1 MFINHTYNI
10 MKKFL
15 VLLVLVAAQ
24 ATAWAQKP
32 KIVTTDKP
40 GWTKI
45 AETTVDFKTETD
57 ELLVIGN
64 NRFDSL
70 KFTVE
75 DAPVSLVSFDIYFDK
90 GGQQSVAVSQDIKSA
105 GESQVV
111 KLTGDTERKVTKVVF
126 RYKTVG
132 SAGNDK
138 KATVK
143 LWGLKS

>member
-1 MFINHTYNI
+1 
-10 MKKFL
+10 MKKML
-15 VLLVLVAAQ
+15 VILIMIAAQ

-32 KIVTTDKP
+32 KIVTSDKP

-45 AETTVDFKTETD
+45 AETTVDFKTESD

-75 DAPVSLVSFDIYFDK
+75 DAAISLVSLDIYFDK
-90 GGQQSVAVSQDIKSA
+90 GGQQSVNVGKEIKSA
-105 GESQVV
+105 GESEVI
-111 KLTGDTERKVTKVVF
+111 KLSGNTERKVTKVVF

-132 SAGNDK
+132 TAGNDK

>member
-1 MFINHTYNI
+1 
-10 MKKFL
+10 MKKIFL
-15 VLLVLVAAQ
+15 VLMLAVSTV
-24 ATAWAQKP
+24 AWAQKP
-32 KIVTTDKP
+32 KVVTTDKP

-75 DAPVSLVSFDIYFDK
+75 DASISLVSFDIYFDK
-90 GGQQSVAVSQDIKSA
+90 GGQQSVSVSQEIKSA

-132 SAGNDK
+132 TAGNDK

>member
-1 MFINHTYNI
+1 
-10 MKKFL
+10 MKKILFIL
-15 VLLVLVAAQ
+15 MLVASPA
-24 ATAWAQKP
+24 AWAQKP

-70 KFTVE
+70 KFKVE
-75 DAPVSLVSFDIYFDK
+75 DAAISLVSLDIYFDK
-90 GGQQSVAVSQDIKSA
+90 GSQQSVTIGKEIKSA
-105 GESQVV
+105 GESEVI
-111 KLTGDTERKVTKVVF
+111 KLAGNTERKVTKVVF

-132 SAGNDK
+132 TAGNDK
-138 KATVK
+138 KARVE

>member
-1 MFINHTYNI
+1 
-10 MKKFL
+10 MKKIFL
-15 VLLVLVAAQ
+15 VLMLAVSTV
-24 ATAWAQKP
+24 AWAQKP
-32 KIVTTDKP
+32 KVVTTDKP

-57 ELLVIGN
+57 ELLVVGN

-75 DAPVSLVSFDIYFDK
+75 DASISLVSFDIYFDK
-90 GGQQSVAVSQDIKSA
+90 GGQQSVSVSQEIKSA

-132 SAGNDK
+132 TAGNDK

>member
-1 MFINHTYNI
+1 
-10 MKKFL
+10 MKKI
-15 VLLVLVAAQ
+15 LLILMVVATQ
-24 ATAWAQKP
+24 AAAWAQKP

-45 AETTVDFKTETD
+45 AETTVDFKTESD

-75 DAPVSLVSFDIYFDK
+75 DAPISLVSFDIYFDK
-90 GGQQSVAVSQDIKSA
+90 GGQQSVTVGSEIKSA
-105 GESQVV
+105 GESEVV

-132 SAGNDK
+132 TKGNDK

>member
-1 MFINHTYNI
+1 
-10 MKKFL
+10 MKK
-15 VLLVLVAAQ
+15 LLVILIMVATQ
-24 ATAWAQKP
+24 AAWAQKP
-32 KIVTTDKP
+32 KVVTTDKP

-75 DAPVSLVSFDIYFDK
+75 DAPISLVSLDIYFDK
-90 GGQQSVAVSQDIKSA
+90 GAQQSVSVGKEIKSA
-105 GESQVV
+105 GESEVI
-111 KLTGDTERKVTKVVF
+111 KLPGDTERKVTKVVF

-132 SAGNDK
+132 TAGNDK

>member
-1 MFINHTYNI
+1 
-10 MKKFL
+10 MKKIFL
-15 VLLVLVAAQ
+15 VLMLAVSAV
-24 ATAWAQKP
+24 AWAQKP
-32 KIVTTDKP
+32 KVVTTDKP

-75 DAPVSLVSFDIYFDK
+75 DASISLVSFDIYFDK
-90 GGQQSVAVSQDIKSA
+90 GGQQSVSVSQEIKSA

-132 SAGNDK
+132 TAGSDK